1 MSQTR
6 ADGAPPRPHL
16 EFINLKFT
24 PSAENG
30 LGTCCDQ
37 PNSELPVTSDGSYP
51 RPKGGSRDRPNELV
65 TVPLMAADL
74 ALLSKLDNAVATGSN
89 SRRTEALR
97 HVTDLFIVEA
107 AKLTDNEIELF
118 DDVIARLAFD
128 IEISARSLLA
138 IRLAPV
144 RNAPPKIIR
153 ALAFDDA
160 IEVAAPVLSQSERL
174 SDADLVANA
183 QEKGQGHMLAISQ
196 RPQLSEIITDVLIER
211 GDQQVLLSTVKNSG
225 ARISNSGFSR
235 LVQLSNTDE
244 MLAIRIGGRREIPLY
259 LFRQLLMKESER
271 VRTKLEAAQPALS
284 LQIGEV
290 VSEVADRIETEAIS
304 HSRNYSAALAS
315 IEKLRHCAE
324 LDDGSLMKVAQ
335 AGDENEVIAALAI
348 MCDLSI
354 PFVEKTITQQQT
366 EILLLIARAIG
377 LSWSTVKAILMLHN
391 GRRAFSESKVAQLL
405 ASYERLKRQTAQEI
419 LRFYR
424 TRERQAH

>member
-1 MSQTR
+1 
-6 ADGAPPRPHL
+6 
-16 EFINLKFT
+16 
-24 PSAENG
+24 
-30 LGTCCDQ
+30 
-37 PNSELPVTSDGSYP
+37 
-51 RPKGGSRDRPNELV
+51 
-65 TVPLMAADL
+65 MAADL
-74 ALLSKLDNAVATGSN
+74 ALISKLDNAVAAGPN
-89 SRRTEALR
+89 SRRTEVLR

-107 AKLTDNEIELF
+107 AKLTDNEIGLF

-144 RNAPPKIIR
+144 RNAPPKTIR
-153 ALAFDDA
+153 SLAFDDA

-183 QEKGQGHMLAISQ
+183 QEKGQSHMLAISQ
-196 RPQLSEIITDVLIER
+196 RPQLSEIVTDVLIER
-211 GDQQVLLSTVKNSG
+211 GDQQVLLSTVGNRG
-225 ARISNSGFSR
+225 ARISNSGFSK

-244 MLAIRIGGRREIPLY
+244 MLAVRVGGRQEIPLY
-259 LFRQLLMKESER
+259 LFRQLLMKASER

-284 LQIGEV
+284 LQISGV

-315 IEKLRHCAE
+315 VEKLRHSAE
-324 LDDGSLMKVAQ
+324 LDDGSLMNVAQ

-366 EILLLIARAIG
+366 EILLLMARAVG
-377 LSWSTVKAILMLHN
+377 LSWSTVKAILMLHK
-391 GRRAFSESKVAQLL
+391 GRRAPSESKIAQLL

-424 TRERQAH
+424 SREKQAH

>member
-1 MSQTR
+1 
-6 ADGAPPRPHL
+6 
-16 EFINLKFT
+16 
-24 PSAENG
+24 
-30 LGTCCDQ
+30 
-37 PNSELPVTSDGSYP
+37 
-51 RPKGGSRDRPNELV
+51 
-65 TVPLMAADL
+65 
-74 ALLSKLDNAVATGSN
+74 
-89 SRRTEALR
+89 
-97 HVTDLFIVEA
+97 
-107 AKLTDNEIELF
+107 
-118 DDVIARLAFD
+118 
-128 IEISARSLLA
+128 
-138 IRLAPV
+138 
-144 RNAPPKIIR
+144 
-153 ALAFDDA
+153 
-160 IEVAAPVLSQSERL
+160 
-174 SDADLVANA
+174 
-183 QEKGQGHMLAISQ
+183 MLAISQ

-211 GDQQVLLSTVKNSG
+211 GDQQVLLSTVKNRG

-244 MLAIRIGGRREIPLY
+244 MLAIRVGGRREIPLY
-259 LFRQLLMKESER
+259 LFRKLLMKASER

-315 IEKLRHCAE
+315 VEKLRHCAE

-366 EILLLIARAIG
+366 EILLLMARAIG

>member
-1 MSQTR
+1 
-6 ADGAPPRPHL
+6 
-16 EFINLKFT
+16 
-24 PSAENG
+24 
-30 LGTCCDQ
+30 
-37 PNSELPVTSDGSYP
+37 
-51 RPKGGSRDRPNELV
+51 
-65 TVPLMAADL
+65 MAADL
-74 ALLSKLDNAVATGSN
+74 ALISKLDNAVAAGPN
-89 SRRTEALR
+89 SRRTEVLR

-107 AKLTDNEIELF
+107 AKLTDNEIGLF

-144 RNAPPKIIR
+144 RNAPPKTIR
-153 ALAFDDA
+153 SLAFDDA

-174 SDADLVANA
+174 S
-183 QEKGQGHMLAISQ
+183 
-196 RPQLSEIITDVLIER
+196 EIITNVLIER
-211 GDQQVLLSTVKNSG
+211 GDQQVLLSTVGNRG
-225 ARISNSGFSR
+225 ARISNSGFSK

-244 MLAIRIGGRREIPLY
+244 MLAIRVGGRREIPLY
-259 LFRQLLMKESER
+259 LFRQLLMKASER

-284 LQIGEV
+284 LQISGV

-315 IEKLRHCAE
+315 VEKLRHSAE
-324 LDDGSLMKVAQ
+324 LDDGSLMNVAQ

-366 EILLLIARAIG
+366 EILLLMARAVG
-377 LSWSTVKAILMLHN
+377 LSWSTVKAILMLHK
-391 GRRAFSESKVAQLL
+391 GRRAPSESKIAQLL

-424 TRERQAH
+424 SREKQAH